1 MALTMRAAST
11 KAVSARRV
19 QTRAVVRPQAALQQ
33 QKAVAGAI
41 ATIAIAAAA
50 AAPVS
55 RQRQDHD
62 NLNAYWAMLGAAVG
76 LCAAEEAAE
85 IQFRGSPSNCGPGT
99 ATCSATD
106 SSGQQHPPLS

>member
-11 KAVSARRV
+11 KAVAARRV

-41 ATIAIAAAA
+41 ATVAIAAAA

-55 RQRQDHD
+55 RARCFICTV
-62 NLNAYWAMLGAAVG
+62 WAVCVG
-76 LCAAEEAAE
+76 LNGAGYAWV
-85 IQFRGSPSNCGPGT
+85 GSKPQTLTAHTPEQELLSPCTSRPLLPGGV
-99 ATCSATD
+99 A
-106 SSGQQHPPLS
+106 P

>member
-62 NLNAYWAMLGAAVG
+62 NLNAY
-76 LCAAEEAAE
+76 
-85 IQFRGSPSNCGPGT
+85 GP
-99 ATCSATD
+99 CWV
-106 SSGQQHPPLS
+106 QLSVFVLRKRQ